1 MRGGG
6 YLRSEVDW
14 SSVLPDTKE
23 CWMVGL
29 ALVVR
34 QDYQKSIELEYSTV
48 KYRGEM
54 ESEPE

>member
-1 MRGGG
+1 M
-6 YLRSEVDW
+6 DW

-23 CWMVGL
+23 SWMVGL

-34 QDYQKSIELEYSTV
+34 QDYQNSIELEYSTV

-54 ESEPE
+54 ESGLE